1 MRCIYFSSSCKSVCM
16 RFFWL
21 SNSSLCQQTHDLCVF
36 LKMHTAHIQIEMS
49 LWLQWSSHIF
59 KECFW
64 HFLVDEGFSNG
75 ITLCSLGWS
84 EICFHSHVLQ
94 RYVSQ
99 ASQYKGG
106 NGISQRW
113 HHITS
118 WKLHSVN
125 MVKHLCALLKCWKHT
140 SIFVTIIKL

>member
-1 MRCIYFSSSCKSVCM
+1 MYEILLAFKFFFMSTNSWPVC
-16 RFFWL
+16 FFK
-21 SNSSLCQQTHDLCVF
+21 D
-36 LKMHTAHIQIEMS
+36 AHRTQIEMS
-49 LWLQWSSHIF
+49 HCLQWSSHIV

-75 ITLCSLGWS
+75 ITLCSLDWS

-99 ASQYKGG
+99 ASQYIGS
-106 NGISQRW
+106 NVISQRW

-140 SIFVTIIKL
+140 SIFVTIIKLQSIRNC